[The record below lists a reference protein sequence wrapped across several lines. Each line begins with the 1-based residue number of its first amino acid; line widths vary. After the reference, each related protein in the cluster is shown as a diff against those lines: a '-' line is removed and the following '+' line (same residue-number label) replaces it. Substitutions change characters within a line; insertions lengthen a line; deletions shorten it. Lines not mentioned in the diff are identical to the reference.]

1 MNNNFWQK
9 RINKFIAKQQESP
22 DLKYDKF
29 AKMEYKEVY
38 NEAFKDLKSNNSR
51 NAYRT
56 MKAMANYNPNSKIL
70 DVKRGPLMGKYA

>member
-9 RINKFIAKQQESP
+9 RINKFIKQQESP

-38 NEAFKDLKSNNSR
+38 NEAFKDLKSNNYR

-56 MKAMANYNPNSKIL
+56 MKAMSDYNPNSKIL
-70 DVKRGPLMGKYA
+70 DVIRGPLMGKYA